1 MAIGW
6 DTRRLAGLLM
16 VCAVGALVATAAHA
30 QVDPNSG
37 IDFVRVGAVG
47 NAAWAGD
54 GTVGDRAVGRGSV
67 GYEYSIG
74 KFEVTTAQWAEFFNA
89 AFDRPAGDALPHVVP
104 PTYWGAAGTTPI
116 NSTNPNAR
124 RWTVPVGNE
133 MTPVGNISWR
143 MAAMYCN
150 WLHNDK
156 ATNRE
161 AFLNGAYDAS
171 TFTFTPGG
179 RFRDQQTRSP
189 GARYWVPSWDEWLK
203 AAHYDPNKANPDGTT
218 GGWWKYGN
226 GSDVPFVAGPP
237 GVLVNGVPTT
247 SNFNWDGT
255 DFPTFSPLAVSLGA
269 YGNVTSP
276 WGLYDVSGATAE
288 WTEECFFQ
296 PGDTF
301 PHGREYDGGWWY
313 DGGSIPDWIGSPGGT
328 AFPSLSTFDLGFRI
342 ASNVPCPSV
351 FVLGVIVVG
360 MSSAHRRRTT
370 TIGAGE
376 RLTAPA

>member
-1 MAIGW
+1 MATSGI
-6 DTRRLAGLLM
+6 
-16 VCAVGALVATAAHA
+16 AHA

-74 KFEVTTAQWAEFFNA
+74 KFEVTTAQWAGFFNA

-116 NSTNPNAR
+116 NNTNPNAR
-124 RWTVPVGNE
+124 RWTVPAGNE

-171 TFTFTPGG
+171 TFTYTPAGY
-179 RFRDQQTRSP
+179 FRDQQTRSP
-189 GARYWVPSWDEWLK
+189 GARYWIPSWDEWLK
-203 AAHYDPNKANPDGTT
+203 AAHYDPNKANPDGST
-218 GGWWKYGN
+218 GGWWKYSN
-226 GSDVPFVAGPP
+226 GSNTPYVYGPQ
-237 GVLVNGVPTT
+237 GVLVNGLMTT
-247 SNFNWDGT
+247 SNATWDSSE
-255 DFPTFSPLAVSLGA
+255 FPGFSPFAVPLGA
-269 YGNVTSP
+269 YANVTSP
-276 WGLYDVSGATAE
+276 FGLYDVSGATAE
-288 WTEECFFQ
+288 WTEEVLYSL
-296 PGDTF
+296 PGDQF
-301 PHGREYDGGWWY
+301 PHDRTYDGTWWY
-313 DGGSIPDWIGSPGGT
+313 DGFPNSDRIAISGGS

-342 ASNVPCPSV
+342 ASSVPSPSAFFLGV
-351 FVLGVIVVG
+351 TVLGCTFTR
-360 MSSAHRRRTT
+360 RRRTDAK
-370 TIGAGE
+370 TIDRWPRGHGAGE
-376 RLTAPA
+376 HGSGPDSIHD